1 MSSVLSSVPLAP
13 VTESNPQRKERLDD
27 AEVVH
32 VRFQTHAHH
41 VQAARALALA
51 FAARAAAHDRDA
63 SFPFENFT
71 ELHEVGL
78 LALAASRELGGQ
90 GVGLMQLGDVI
101 GTIGQGDPA
110 TALVLTMQYIQ
121 HRSMGRPGRIW
132 PQDLARK
139 LVRESVEGVSLVNS
153 LRVEPELGSP
163 ARGGLPATVARRTAD
178 GWRLS
183 GHKIYSTGVPILT
196 WYAVWARTDEQ
207 EPRLGTFLVPAG
219 LAGTHIV
226 ETWDHLGLRA
236 SGSHDVIFDDVLIE
250 ADHAL
255 DLRQPHDWT
264 GGDPALQADMTVL
277 MGALYTGVARAARD
291 WVIDFLRQ
299 RTPASLGAALS
310 TLPRA
315 QEIVGTIEALLLTND
330 RLLAGLA
337 RDVDAGLI
345 VPAVDSGMIKSIATN
360 NAVRAVEA
368 ALSLSSN
375 HGLSRK
381 NPLERHLRD
390 VLCGRIHTPQDD
402 SVHIAAG
409 RRALGV

>member
-1 MSSVLSSVPLAP
+1 MNAPL
-13 VTESNPQRKERLDD
+13 TW
-27 AEVVH
+27 
-32 VRFQTHAHH
+32 T
-41 VQAARALALA
+41 QAARTLAA
-51 FAARAAAHDRDA
+51 EFAARAAAHDRDA

-71 ELHEVGL
+71 QLHEAGL
-78 LALAASRELGGQ
+78 LALAAPRELGGQ
-90 GVGLMQLGDVI
+90 GASIGQLGEVI
-101 GTIGQGDPA
+101 GAIGQGDPA
-110 TALVLTMQYIQ
+110 TALVLTMQYLQ
-121 HRSMGRPGRIW
+121 HRSMGRPGRVW
-132 PQDLARK
+132 PQDVARR
-139 LVRESVEGVSLVNS
+139 LVRESIEGVSLVNS

-163 ARGGLPATVARRTAD
+163 ARGGLPATVARRTAE

-183 GHKIYSTGVPILT
+183 GHKMYSTGSPILK
-196 WYAVWARTDEQ
+196 WYAVWARTDEA

-219 LAGTHIV
+219 LPGTRII

-236 SGSHDVIFDDVLIE
+236 SGSHDVIFEDVLIDPE
-250 ADHAL
+250 YAL
-255 DLRQPHDWT
+255 DLRPPHDWT
-264 GGDPALQADMTVL
+264 GGDPGLQADMTVL

-291 WVIDFLRQ
+291 WVLEFLRQ
-299 RTPASLGAALS
+299 RKPASLGAALS

-330 RLLAGLA
+330 RLIASLA
-337 RDVDAGLI
+337 RDVDAG
-345 VPAVDSGMIKSIATN
+345 VSVAAVDGGLIKSIATN

-402 SVHIAAG
+402 SVLVAAG

>member
-1 MSSVLSSVPLAP
+1 MNAPL
-13 VTESNPQRKERLDD
+13 TWG
-27 AEVVH
+27 
-32 VRFQTHAHH
+32 
-41 VQAARALALA
+41 QAARTLAA
-51 FAARAAAHDRDA
+51 EFAARAAGHDRDA

-71 ELHEVGL
+71 QLHEAGL
-78 LALAASRELGGQ
+78 LALAAPRELGGQ
-90 GVGLMQLGDVI
+90 GATLEQLGEVI
-101 GTIGQGDPA
+101 GAIGQGDPA
-110 TALVLTMQYIQ
+110 TALVLVMQYIQ
-121 HRSMGRPGRIW
+121 HRSMGRPGRVW
-132 PQDLARK
+132 PVEVARR
-139 LVRESVEGVSLVNS
+139 LVRESSEGVSLINS

-163 ARGGLPATVARRTAD
+163 ARGGLPATVARRTAE

-183 GHKIYSTGVPILT
+183 GHKIYSTGAPILK
-196 WYAVWARTDEQ
+196 WYAVWARTDEA
-207 EPRLGTFLVPAG
+207 EPRMGTFLVHAG
-219 LAGTHIV
+219 LPGIRIV

-236 SGSHDVIFDDVLIE
+236 SGSHDITFEDVLIE
-250 ADHAL
+250 PEYAL

-264 GGDPALQADMTVL
+264 GGDPSLQGDMTVL

-291 WVIDFLRQ
+291 WVVDFLRQ
-299 RTPASLGAALS
+299 RKPASLGAALS

-315 QEIVGTIEALLLTND
+315 QEIVGTIEALLLAND
-330 RLLAGLA
+330 RLIASLA
-337 RDVDAGLI
+337 RDIDAGVA
-345 VPAVDSGMIKSIATN
+345 VPAVDSGLIKSIATN

-375 HGLSRK
+375 HGLARK